1 MTEIKKVLVTGSNGT
16 IGTALCESLIE
27 SGYQVY
33 GVDRVRNRW
42 SKKVDACTVIA
53 DLCDER
59 SLKELPTDVDLV
71 IHLAANARVYLSVL
85 DPNLAKENLLQNFH
99 ILEYVRSLPSRRII
113 FASSREVYG
122 PQDVAQV
129 SEDRAA
135 IHGAESPYTASKT
148 AGEAFVAAYGA
159 SYDVESVIVRFSNVY
174 GRYDESE
181 RVVPL
186 FIRKCLNG
194 EPMTIFGAEKT
205 YDFTYIDD
213 AVRGV
218 VAIAERFAQVKGE
231 VFNLATGRGT
241 SIGQVAKYLQEVM
254 SVELPIDIKENRRGE
269 LMRYVGDISKAR
281 ELLGYEP
288 QVDVREGM
296 RRAVEWYKSLPR

>member
-1 MTEIKKVLVTGSNGT
+1 MTDIKKILVTGSNGT
-16 IGTALCESLIE
+16 IGTALCERLME
-27 SGYQVY
+27 SGYEVC

-42 SKKVDACTVIA
+42 SEKVDACTVIA
-53 DLCDER
+53 DLCDEN

-99 ILEYVRSLPSRRII
+99 ILEYIRSLSSKRIV

-129 SEDRAA
+129 SEDRAT

-148 AGEAFVAAYGA
+148 AGEAFIAAYEA
-159 SYDVESVIVRFSNVY
+159 SYDVEAVTVRFSNVY
-174 GRYDESE
+174 GKYDESE

-186 FIRKCLNG
+186 FIRKCLNS
-194 EPMTIFGAEKT
+194 EAMTIFGAEKT
-205 YDFTYIDD
+205 YDFTYVDD
-213 AVRGV
+213 AVSGV
-218 VAIAERFAQVKGE
+218 LAIVQKFPQVKGE
-231 VFNLATGRGT
+231 IFNLATGRGT

-254 SVELPIDIKENRRGE
+254 NVELPIAIEENRRGE
-269 LMRYVGDISKAR
+269 LMRYVADISKAR

-296 RRAVEWYKSLPR
+296 RRAVEWYKSLSK